1 MNSGMYGWVQPVEF
15 VAFETVDRKKL
26 LNSAVGHLTI
36 NSGSWLG
43 SGWQWAAGFWVFPT
57 ESLSVGFTC
66 LYTSYKYHVQY
77 VRLFKNNCFVC

>member
-1 MNSGMYGWVQPVEF
+1 MEF

-43 SGWQWAAGFWVFPT
+43 SGRQGAVFWVFPT

-66 LYTSYKYHVQY
+66 LYTSCKYHVQHIRLFLNNCI
-77 VRLFKNNCFVC
+77 VRLCMPVCMYV